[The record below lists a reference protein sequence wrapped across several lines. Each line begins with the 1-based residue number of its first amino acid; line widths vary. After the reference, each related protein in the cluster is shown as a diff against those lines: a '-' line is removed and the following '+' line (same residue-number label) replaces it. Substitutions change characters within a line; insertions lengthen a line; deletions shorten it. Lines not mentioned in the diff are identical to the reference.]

1 VPNTNAPFGFQEAG
15 GLGSPPT
22 YEQIEE
28 KIASTTAP
36 IFWGDPVFRL
46 ADGTIAGATTGPGPG
61 AGVLAGI
68 FQGCEYLSVSQKRV
82 VWANYWGGADV
93 AAGSTSRCWITNAPG
108 ARFRV
113 QAGNSTTVGFVP
125 ADVGMNAQF
134 GYGTGNTA
142 NGMSGA
148 YIDMAVARA
157 VTPTLP
163 FRIISLIFDPP
174 GGPGTQAGAYNWAIV
189 GFNNVETKSL
199 TAQA

>member
-1 VPNTNAPFGFQEAG
+1 MPNTNAPFGFQDAA

-28 KIASTTAP
+28 RIASTTAP
-36 IFWGDPVFRL
+36 MFTGDPVFRL

-61 AGVLAGI
+61 TGVLAGI
-68 FQGCEYLSVSQKRV
+68 FVGCEFMSVSQKRP
-82 VWANYWGGADV
+82 VWANYWPAADV
-93 AAGSTSRCWITNAPG
+93 AAGSQSRCWINNAPG

-113 QAGNSTTVGFVP
+113 QAGNSTTVGFVQ
-125 ADVGMNAQF
+125 ADIGMNAQF
-134 GYGTGNTA
+134 GYGVGNTA
-142 NGMSGA
+142 NGLSGA
-148 YIDMAVARA
+148 FIDMAVARA

-163 FRIISLIFDPP
+163 FRIISLILDPP
-174 GGPGTQAGAYNWAIV
+174 GGPGTQPGPYNWAIV

>member
-1 VPNTNAPFGFQEAG
+1 MPNTNAPFGFQEAS

-28 KIASTTAP
+28 RIASTTAP

-46 ADGTIAGATTGPGPG
+46 ADSTIAGATTGPGPG

-68 FQGCEYLSVSQKRV
+68 FQGVSWLSVSQRRTI
-82 VWANYWGGADV
+82 WANYWGGGDI
-93 AAGSTSRCWITNAPG
+93 AAGSQARCWIINAPG

-113 QAGNSTTVGFVP
+113 QAGNSTTVGFVQ
-125 ADVGMNAQF
+125 ADIGMNAQF
-134 GYGTGNTA
+134 GYGTGNVA

-148 YIDMAVARA
+148 FIDMAVARA

-163 FRIISLIFDPP
+163 FRIISLIVDPP
-174 GGPGTQAGAYNWAIV
+174 GGPGTQAGPYNWAIV

>member
-1 VPNTNAPFGFQEAG
+1 LPNVNAPFGFQERG
-15 GLGSPPT
+15 GLAAPPT
-22 YEQIEE
+22 FEQIQES
-28 KIASTTAP
+28 IAVGTAP

-68 FQGCEYLSVSQKRV
+68 FQGCEYLSVALGRLIWSR
-82 VWANYWGGADV
+82 YWPAGDV
-93 AAGSTSRCWITNAPG
+93 NAAFTPRCWITNSPLG
-108 ARFRV
+108 RFLV

-134 GYGTGNTA
+134 GYGAGNVA

-148 YIDMAVARA
+148 FIDMTVARA

-163 FRIISLIFDPP
+163 FRVIALVTDPP
-174 GGPGTQAGAYNWAIV
+174 GGPGTQTGAYNWAVV